1 MFVMSRDPALTC
13 AAADHRM
20 EPPPSAAKTD
30 GQPPKEPSPAVQ
42 TLATKAVVAYS
53 GFLTAVVAATAAAP
67 AADDSVGASVG
78 KFEAA
83 MTELREG
90 VASKRRKVAAAPA
103 QEPEAAASG
112 RSAAAKQQQKEQ
124 LARALGAL
132 SSIADELAK

>member
-1 MFVMSRDPALTC
+1 
-13 AAADHRM
+13 M
-20 EPPPSAAKTD
+20 EPPPSAAKKD

-67 AADDSVGASVG
+67 AADDSKGVGASGG

-112 RSAAAKQQQKEQ
+112 RSAAAKQQQTEQ

>member
-1 MFVMSRDPALTC
+1 MFVDDPALTC

-20 EPPPSAAKTD
+20 EPPPSAAKKD